1 MFKGIIDANTQD
13 EPQEIFTIG
22 TDVEAETGGTLAKNN
37 FFIRDEYSSNNPVR
51 LFISSDGN
59 VGIGTTSPSAQLDVA
74 GTTNLNGDVSVVG
87 AITAGTINGGTLDVG
102 SITAGTI
109 HFPDGSVQTSAAM
122 GTNSRNPMQIAL
134 LRWYEDNET
143 EATSWPSF
151 NVGNNPISVAFDGAN
166 IWVTNYFS
174 NTVTKLSASDGGVLG
189 TFNVGAYP
197 HGVAFDGANIWVT
210 NEADDTVTKL
220 RASDG
225 NLQGTFNVGDGPNW
239 VAFDGAN
246 IWVTNYLSGT
256 LSKL

>member
-13 EPQEIFTIG
+13 EPQKIFTIG
-22 TDVEAETGGTLAKNN
+22 TDVKAETVGTLAKNN
-37 FFIRDEYSSNNPVR
+37 FFIRDEYSAHNPVR

-59 VGIGTTSPSAQLDVA
+59 VGIGTTNPNTRLDVM
-74 GTTNLNGDVSVVG
+74 GTTNLNGDVSVGG

-151 NVGNNPISVAFDGAN
+151 NVGNYPSGVAFDGAK
-166 IWVTNYFS
+166 IWVVNYAS
-174 NTVTKLSASDGGVLG
+174 DTVNKLRASDGDLQG
-189 TFNVGAYP
+189 TFNVGDRP
-197 HGVAFDGANIWVT
+197 RGVAFDGANIWVA
-210 NEADDTVTKL
+210 NSNDNTV
-220 RASDG
+220 
-225 NLQGTFNVGDGPNW
+225 
-239 VAFDGAN
+239 
-246 IWVTNYLSGT
+246 
-256 LSKL
+256 SKL